1 MRSRRQ
7 TGGAHGFGTVHPRII
22 ERSKGS
28 NHGDAKRFLPTDEIA
43 RKDAPGALRVANA
56 HHAGKPIDGRGQLGA
71 ILKNFASESLGE
83 FDAARTAVVAA
94 RAVRYVSP
102 TFEKHAAA
110 RGLSQI
116 RMPPCRE
123 RRSGFVD
130 YVEAPF
136 QTDEVMPLQSVLV
149 RDFDQRLRTM
159 AGAAHEFFVRQRGMT
174 DPAVHFEPDQLEL
187 RSGRKAWGKEFHCL
201 FDAVDLRAALAAD
214 GDDGFGHSLGRS
226 TPDCNGTASAF
237 SLRIFEG

>member
-71 ILKNFASESLGE
+71 ILKNFASESPGE
-83 FDAARTAVVAA
+83 FDAARTAVVTA
-94 RAVRYVSP
+94 RAIRYVSP

-110 RGLSQI
+110 RALRQI
-116 RMPPCRE
+116 RIPPCGE
-123 RRSGFVD
+123 RRRGFLD

-136 QTDEVMPLQSVLV
+136 QADEVMPLQSVLL

-159 AGAAHEFFVRQRGMT
+159 AGAAHKFFVRQRSMT
-174 DPAVHFEPDQLEL
+174 DPESTSSATSSNSVA
-187 RSGRKAWGKEFHCL
+187 GGKHGERNSNACLTPLIFGPRLLPIAMMVLGILWVVRRLIVTRLQENFHDN
-201 FDAVDLRAALAAD
+201 F
-214 GDDGFGHSLGRS
+214 
-226 TPDCNGTASAF
+226 
-237 SLRIFEG
+237 